1 MRRKRTKLAP
11 ARLAAVLVCVLLAA
25 AVVWGGLSLLAKLTH
40 YGESSTIVS
49 GGPGEEETP
58 GQAQL
63 QPSDAP
69 EDGLIPGLAVN
80 SYDASKFYQQDGLIR
95 YCGDT
100 PAHVGVDVSSHQ
112 QDIDWQAVAAAG
124 VEFAMIRVGYRGYT
138 EGEIQPDAYFEQNI
152 RLAQEA
158 GLDVGVYFFSQAI
171 NADEALEEA
180 QFVLDALEGHSLQ
193 YPVIFDWE
201 DIEAEA
207 RTDGMDSVTLTAC
220 AVAFCKRVELNGYR
234 AGVYFNQRFGFEEF
248 DLRDLQDYELWLA
261 EYALSPSFPYHF
273 DVWQYANDGML
284 SGVDGPVDLNLAFV
298 ESRTAE

>member
-207 RTDGMDSVTLTAC
+207 RTDGMDSIILSGC
-220 AVAFCKRVELNGYR
+220 AYAFCNAIEQAGYR
-234 AGVYFNQRFGFEEF
+234 AGIYFNQRQGYQEF
-248 DLRDLQDYELWLA
+248 DLQKLQDYIFWLA
-261 EYALSPSFPYHF
+261 EYNPTPTFLYDFQI
-273 DVWQYANDGML
+273 WQYANDGRI
-284 SGVDGPVDLNLAFV
+284 DGISTDVDLNLSLYEPV
-298 ESRTAE
+298 KN

>member
-11 ARLAAVLVCVLLAA
+11 ARIAAALVCVLLAA
-25 AVVWGGLSLLAKLTH
+25 AVAWGGLSLLAKLTH
-40 YGESSTIVS
+40 YGESSTIAS
-49 GGPGEEETP
+49 DGPGEEETP
-58 GQAQL
+58 GQTQM

-95 YCGDT
+95 YSGDT
-100 PAHVGVDVSSHQ
+100 PAYVGVDVSSHQ

-180 QFVLDALEGHSLQ
+180 QFVLDALEGYPLQ

-207 RTDGMDSVTLTAC
+207 RTDGMDSIILCGC
-220 AVAFCKRVELNGYR
+220 AYAFCNAIEQAGYR
-234 AGVYFNQRFGFEEF
+234 AGIYFNQRQGYQEF
-248 DLRDLQDYELWLA
+248 DLLKLQDYIFWLA
-261 EYALSPSFPYHF
+261 EYNPTPTFSYDFQI
-273 DVWQYANDGML
+273 WQYANDGR
-284 SGVDGPVDLNLAFV
+284 VDGISTDVDLNLSFYEPV
-298 ESRTAE
+298 KN

>member
-95 YCGDT
+95 YSGDT

-207 RTDGMDSVTLTAC
+207 RTDGMDSIILSGC
-220 AVAFCKRVELNGYR
+220 AYAFCNAIEQAGYR
-234 AGVYFNQRFGFEEF
+234 AGIYFNQRQGYQEF
-248 DLRDLQDYELWLA
+248 DLLKLQDYIFWLA
-261 EYALSPSFPYHF
+261 EYNPTPTFLYDFQI
-273 DVWQYANDGML
+273 WQYANDGRI
-284 SGVDGPVDLNLAFV
+284 DGISTDVDLNLSFYEPV
-298 ESRTAE
+298 KN

>member
-1 MRRKRTKLAP
+1 M
-11 ARLAAVLVCVLLAA
+11 
-25 AVVWGGLSLLAKLTH
+25 VWGGLSLLAKLTH
-40 YGESSTIVS
+40 YGESSTIAS

-95 YCGDT
+95 YSGDI

-207 RTDGMDSVTLTAC
+207 RTDGMDSIILSGC
-220 AVAFCKRVELNGYR
+220 AYAFCNAIEQAGYR
-234 AGVYFNQRFGFEEF
+234 AGIYFNQRQGYQEF
-248 DLRDLQDYELWLA
+248 DLLKLQDYIFWLA
-261 EYALSPSFPYHF
+261 EYNPTPTFSYDFQI
-273 DVWQYANDGML
+273 WQYANDGRI
-284 SGVDGPVDLNLAFV
+284 DGISTDVDLNLSFYEPV
-298 ESRTAE
+298 KN

>member
-11 ARLAAVLVCVLLAA
+11 ARIAAALVCVLLAA
-25 AVVWGGLSLLAKLTH
+25 AVAWGGLSLLAKLTH

-95 YCGDT
+95 YSGDT

-207 RTDGMDSVTLTAC
+207 RTDGMDSIILSGC
-220 AVAFCKRVELNGYR
+220 AYAFCNAIEQAGYR
-234 AGVYFNQRFGFEEF
+234 AGIYFNQRQGYQEF
-248 DLRDLQDYELWLA
+248 DLLKLQDYIFWLA
-261 EYALSPSFPYHF
+261 EYNPTPTFSYDFQI
-273 DVWQYANDGML
+273 WQYANDGRI
-284 SGVDGPVDLNLAFV
+284 DGISTDVDLNLSFYEPV
-298 ESRTAE
+298 KN

>member
-11 ARLAAVLVCVLLAA
+11 ARIAAALVCVLLAA
-25 AVVWGGLSLLAKLTH
+25 AVAWGGLSLLAKLTH

-49 GGPGEEETP
+49 GVPGEEETP
-58 GQAQL
+58 GQAQP

-69 EDGLIPGLAVN
+69 EDDLIPGLAVN
-80 SYDASKFYQQDGLIR
+80 SYDAAKFYQQDGLIR
-95 YCGDT
+95 YSGDT
-100 PAHVGVDVSSHQ
+100 PAYVGVDVSSHQ

-180 QFVLDALEGHSLQ
+180 QFVLDALEGYSLQ

-207 RTDGMDSVTLTAC
+207 RTDGMDSIILSGC
-220 AVAFCKRVELNGYR
+220 AYAFCNAIEQAGYR
-234 AGVYFNQRFGFEEF
+234 AGIYFNQRQGYQEF
-248 DLRDLQDYELWLA
+248 DLLKLQDYIFWLA
-261 EYALSPSFPYHF
+261 EYNPTPTFLYDFQI
-273 DVWQYANDGML
+273 WQYANDGRI
-284 SGVDGPVDLNLAFV
+284 DGISTDVDLNLSFYEPV
-298 ESRTAE
+298 KN

>member
-95 YCGDT
+95 YSGDT

-207 RTDGMDSVTLTAC
+207 RTDGMDSIILSGC
-220 AVAFCKRVELNGYR
+220 AYAFCNAIEQAGYR
-234 AGVYFNQRFGFEEF
+234 AGVYFNQRQGYQEF
-248 DLRDLQDYELWLA
+248 DLLKLQDYIFWLA
-261 EYALSPSFPYHF
+261 EYNPTPTFLYDFQI
-273 DVWQYANDGML
+273 WQYANDGRI
-284 SGVDGPVDLNLAFV
+284 DGISTDVDLNLSFYEPV
-298 ESRTAE
+298 KN